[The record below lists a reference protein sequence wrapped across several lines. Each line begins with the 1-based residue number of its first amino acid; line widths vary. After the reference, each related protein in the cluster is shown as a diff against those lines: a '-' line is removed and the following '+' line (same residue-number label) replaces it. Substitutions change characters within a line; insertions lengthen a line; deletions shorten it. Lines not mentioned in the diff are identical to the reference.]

1 MPNYRKS
8 EGFAS
13 HRGFGVFGHLVAP
26 HLNGTANPSAIKMSP
41 TSLPPTLSVPHD
53 RP

>member
-26 HLNGTANPSAIKMSP
+26 HLNGTANSNQNVSDVFAAGFERSA
-41 TSLPPTLSVPHD
+41 
-53 RP
+53 

>member
-13 HRGFGVFGHLVAP
+13 HRGFGVFGPFVAP
-26 HLNGTANPSAIKMSP
+26 HLNGTANSNQKVSDFEFQPECNLEKIY
-41 TSLPPTLSVPHD
+41 
-53 RP
+53 